1 MTTPKPI
8 LFAVLFALTPMTA
21 AAGPESAVAGAMSSF
36 RQLLSTP
43 IKTIVADLSSVR
55 AFSDED
61 RLLDLLDDSSPA
73 VRAQAAKSLR
83 HYALNSYRVESKLL
97 NTADDSREKPEVRRE
112 AIKSLAWAAQHYN
125 TKSQLLSIATDR
137 SEPEDLRSI
146 AFKSLY
152 VVANSQYDVRSALQS
167 ALSQDS
173 EPLAVR
179 KGAAWT
185 LWADSQDYSSR
196 RALLGA
202 LDSSEPMGLRVEAAK
217 SLFVQMHEYD
227 VKNRLL
233 DYARDTSTPEAL
245 REAAVLCLLQVNRD
259 YSVRSFLENTAQRDA
274 NQIVRLA
281 AVKALDQGISL
292 ELVRYFHL
300 SFYQGRFIDPLE
312 DQ

>member
-1 MTTPKPI
+1 MNAPK
-8 LFAVLFALTPMTA
+8 LTLLAALLALAPLNA
-21 AAGPESAVAGAMSSF
+21 FAGPEAAVANALTSF
-36 RQLLSTP
+36 RTLMGTP
-43 IKTIVADLSSVR
+43 IKTIVADLRSVTT
-55 AFSDED
+55 FSDED

-97 NTADDSREKPEVRRE
+97 DTAGDSREKPEVRRE

-125 TKSQLLSIATDR
+125 TKSRILSIATDR
-137 SEPEDLRSI
+137 SEPEDVRSI

-152 VVANSQYDVRSALQS
+152 VVAASQYDVRSALQS
-167 ALSQDS
+167 ALSSDG

-179 KGAAWT
+179 QGAAWT
-185 LWADSQDYSSR
+185 LWADSGDYSSR

-202 LDSSEPMGLRVEAAK
+202 LDSSEPLGLRVEAAK
-217 SLFVQMHEYD
+217 SLFGQMNEYD
-227 VKNRLL
+227 VKSRVW
-233 DYARDTSTPEAL
+233 DYARDTRTPEDL
-245 REAAVLCLLQVNRD
+245 REAAVLCLLLINRD
-259 YSVRSFLENTAQRDA
+259 YSVRSFLEDTARRDA
-274 NQIVRLA
+274 NQKVRLA

-300 SFYQGRFIDPLE
+300 SHYLGKFIDPLE